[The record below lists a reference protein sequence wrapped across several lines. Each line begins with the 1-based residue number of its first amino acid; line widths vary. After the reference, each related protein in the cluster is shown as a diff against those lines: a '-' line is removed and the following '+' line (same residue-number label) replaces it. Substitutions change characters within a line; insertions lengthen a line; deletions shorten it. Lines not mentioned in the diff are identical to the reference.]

1 MKNALYYAD
10 NLEVLQTLAQD
21 YPKGIVDLIYID
33 PPFNSNK
40 NYNMP
45 FKDLIRSYHNSEKN
59 TALKQAFADTW
70 SNITLSEELERMR
83 HYDNLEIYNFLH
95 ANRKIFTASQS
106 SYLTMMGS
114 RLYYMRKVMK
124 ETASFY
130 LHCDPTMSHYLKILC
145 DIVFGGKNFQN
156 EIVWYYGGGGAS
168 TQRWGR
174 KHDVLL
180 FYTKSERW
188 TFNADAVRQPYKWQE
203 GQSRADGSER
213 DLEKGKIAD
222 DVFIQHSLMPWA
234 KERLGYPTQKPEK
247 LLDRII
253 RASSQEGD
261 LVADFFC
268 GSGTAVVVA
277 EKLKRRW
284 LGVDINHL
292 AISEVENR
300 RLKKIDAKYEVKGF
314 PVDLASAERL
324 IQSSR
329 YDFQNWLVEYKA
341 ARTQQQARSRRRLR
355 RSYGDHL
362 SAQERGARLSDRSQK
377 RRLRLG
383 AAARLPTGCQAAG
396 SGLGAFRLHGVQ
408 HHEADACLLRR
419 AGLVAGIAVFR
430 PQAEC
435 PFFAGVPDE
444 RQEAAALARS
454 RHRECNLRMRCP
466 PAQENQNKKIRT
478 RRSEQDE
485 QDKAL
490 KKRGQRGR
498 EGWTGRG

>member
-1 MKNALYYAD
+1 MNNALYYAD
-10 NLEVLQTLAQD
+10 NLEVLQTLAEEH
-21 YPKGIVDLIYID
+21 PKGIVDLVYID

-45 FKDLIRSYHNSEKN
+45 FKDLIRSCGNGDKN

-70 SNITLSEELERMR
+70 SNITLSEELERMK

-130 LHCDPTMSHYLKILC
+130 LHCDPTMSHYLKVLC
-145 DIVFGGKNFQN
+145 DIVFDGKNFQN
-156 EIVWYYGGGGAS
+156 ELVWYYGGGGAS

-174 KHDVLL
+174 KHDILL

-188 TFNADAVRQPYKWQE
+188 TFNADAVRQPYKWLE

-222 DVFIQHSLMPWA
+222 DVFIHHSLMPWA

-247 LLDRII
+247 LLDRIV
-253 RASSQEGD
+253 RASSLEGD

-268 GSGTAVVVA
+268 GCGTAVVVA

-284 LGVDINHL
+284 IGVDINHL
-292 AISEVENR
+292 AISEIETR
-300 RLKKIDAKYEVKGF
+300 RLKKLDAKYEVKGF

-324 IQSSR
+324 IESSR
-329 YDFQNWLVEYKA
+329 YDFQNWLIEYK
-341 ARTQQQARSRRRLR
+341 LR
-355 RSYGDHL
+355 GHSNK
-362 SAQERGARLSDRSQK
+362 RGADGGYDGHMAITFPPKKEVRICLIEVKSGACGLAQLRAFQQVVRQQEADLGLFVCLAENITKPMLAFCDEQGLWKESLFSVPKMSVLSLQEFLAKDK
-377 RRLRLG
+377 
-383 AAARLPTGCQAAG
+383 RLPRWLDHA
-396 SGLGAFRLHGVQ
+396 
-408 HHEADACLLRR
+408 
-419 AGLVAGIAVFR
+419 I
-430 PQAEC
+430 
-435 PFFAGVPDE
+435 
-444 RQEAAALARS
+444 
-454 RHRECNLRMRCP
+454 
-466 PAQENQNKKIRT
+466 ENVT
-478 RRSEQDE
+478 Y
-485 QDKAL
+485 
-490 KKRGQRGR
+490 G
-498 EGWTGRG
+498 

>member
-1 MKNALYYAD
+1 MKNTLFYAD

-21 YPKGIVDLIYID
+21 YPKGIVDLVYSD

-40 NYNMP
+40 NYNMH
-45 FKDLIRSYHNSEKN
+45 FRDLIRSCHDSDKN

-70 SNITLSEELERMR
+70 SNITLSEELERMKR
-83 HYDNLEIYNFLH
+83 YDNLEIHNFLH

-114 RLYYMRKVMK
+114 RLYYMRKIMK

-188 TFNADAVRQPYKWQE
+188 TFNADAVRQPYKWQK

-222 DVFIQHSLMPWA
+222 DVFVSHSLMPWA
-234 KERLGYPTQKPEK
+234 KERLGYPTQKPER

-253 RASSQEGD
+253 RASSQEGE

-268 GSGTAVVVA
+268 GCGTAVVVA

-284 LGVDINHL
+284 IGVDINHL

-300 RLKKIDAKYEVKGF
+300 RLKKLDAKYEVKGF

-324 IQSSR
+324 IESSR
-329 YDFQNWLVEYKA
+329 YDFQNWLVEYK
-341 ARTQQQARSRRRLR
+341 LR
-355 RSYGDHL
+355 GHGNK
-362 SAQERGARLSDRSQK
+362 RGADGGYDGHMAIVFPPKKEVRICLIEVKSGACGLAQLRAFQQVVRQQK
-377 RRLRLG
+377 ADLG
-383 AAARLPTGCQAAG
+383 LFVCLAKNITKPML
-396 SGLGAFRLHGVQ
+396 AF
-408 HHEADACLLRR
+408 C
-419 AGLVAGIAVFR
+419 
-430 PQAEC
+430 
-435 PFFAGVPDE
+435 
-444 RQEAAALARS
+444 
-454 RHRECNLRMRCP
+454 
-466 PAQENQNKKIRT
+466 
-478 RRSEQDE
+478 DE
-485 QDKAL
+485 QGLWQESLFSVPKLSVLSLQEFLTKDKGLPSWLDHAIDNITY
-490 KKRGQRGR
+490 G
-498 EGWTGRG
+498 